1 MYMITQAEGV
11 VPVPP
16 SRLEDDIEKMDKV
29 IEELT
34 LKQYEGSFGQDKS
47 ITILV
52 KNVRRK
58 DEKNNGRI
66 VHGDGSVYF
75 DVVFDQL
82 VFRFKENEIIQ
93 GQVVQ
98 ITKFGAFVKFGPL
111 DGLLH
116 IKVMMDEHVD
126 VDEANQRLI
135 GRESGR
141 TLNVGDIVRAR
152 IISMD
157 INEKNP
163 RDSKIGLVTRGGAG
177 LGRLEWIE
185 EEEKKRSVA

>member
-16 SRLEDDIEKMDKV
+16 SRLNDDIDKV

-58 DEKNNGRI
+58 EEKNNGRI

>member
-1 MYMITQAEGV
+1 MEIH
-11 VPVPP
+11 
-16 SRLEDDIEKMDKV
+16 
-29 IEELT
+29 
-34 LKQYEGSFGQDKS
+34 
-47 ITILV
+47 
-52 KNVRRK
+52 VRRK